1 MATRAV
7 RPYRSKR
14 HPPCDQCRRR
24 KLRCQADAGPNVCH
38 ACQRCQ
44 RSNLPCPFGQYQSR
58 QSPVSIAPP
67 PPAPSLFDDSPFP
80 SIGPFIPESTP
91 GRYGQTIQTLDGLP
105 GVSFQ
110 VIGASGE
117 SDPWLLQHCRFDE
130 HGFLRLHQVHFRNA
144 GGVPL
149 DEKVPVHFLVTG
161 EQLYGASKDA
171 TRFRQRALIRKE
183 LDSLVPLEY
192 GQRLV
197 ALYGFLVG
205 MQNDKTNSRL

>member
-1 MATRAV
+1 MATRYA

-24 KLRCQADAGPNVCH
+24 KLRCQADAGTSV
-38 ACQRCQ
+38 CQRCQ
-44 RSNLPCPFGQYQSR
+44 RSNLLCSFDQYQTR

-67 PPAPSLFDDSPFP
+67 PAAPSLVDGSPFP
-80 SIGPFIPESTP
+80 SIGPFISESTP

-105 GVSFQ
+105 GVSSQ

-130 HGFLRLHQVHFRNA
+130 HGFLRFHQVHFRNA

-161 EQLYGASKDA
+161 EQLYDTSKDS
-171 TRFRQRALIRKE
+171 TRFPQRALIRKE
-183 LDSLVPLEY
+183 LDSLVPLEC

-197 ALYGFLVG
+197 ALYGFLVS
-205 MQNDKTNSRL
+205 M